1 MQAYTYY
8 TVYHYIFSKTWQ
20 HCTFTIEY
28 INCEERLTLR
38 NVLAYT
44 WLCADPYAEPTPSF
58 ADRCLPVVAVYRRW
72 CHKQPVCGLF
82 LLVQLLVFQPALEIY
97 KIQRAEVKLSLKYN
111 EKDGLW
117 PLLCSSCWVFVF
129 VFNIMSVMY
138 FFKLPTLQPI
148 HFPTMHSI
156 IHNELHAVHLSRLSR
171 LNVHSADTHTK

>member
-1 MQAYTYY
+1 MA
-8 TVYHYIFSKTWQ
+8 VRWS
-20 HCTFTIEY
+20 
-28 INCEERLTLR
+28 
-38 NVLAYT
+38 
-44 WLCADPYAEPTPSF
+44 YAEPTPSF

-138 FFKLPTLQPI
+138 FLSYQLFNQSIFQLCTASSTMSYTLYIWVGWVGWMSTLQI
-148 HFPTMHSI
+148 KNKIKHSTINAHFWSLVCSTQD
-156 IHNELHAVHLSRLSR
+156 VC
-171 LNVHSADTHTK
+171 THDSDFSWFPFWACILF

>member
-1 MQAYTYY
+1 MA
-8 TVYHYIFSKTWQ
+8 VRWS
-20 HCTFTIEY
+20 
-28 INCEERLTLR
+28 
-38 NVLAYT
+38 
-44 WLCADPYAEPTPSF
+44 YAEPTPSF

-138 FFKLPTLQPI
+138 FLSYQLFKQSIFQLCTASSTMSYTLYIWVGWVGWMSTLQI
-148 HFPTMHSI
+148 PTQNKTQYHKCPLLKSGLLYTGCMHAW
-156 IHNELHAVHLSRLSR
+156 LWL
-171 LNVHSADTHTK
+171 